1 MRTMR
6 SANAISPTTVNTPA
20 TAPLLFQNPPLELE
34 LLLAVAAALLPVAL
48 TVVGV
53 IGTTVVTV
61 AIPPTSSVV
70 VIISLDELLEM
81 VVTGT
86 AVVRSVGLE
95 VVPVFEVVDEVV
107 VAVVNEVVLEVVPV
121 VLVVPVVDV
130 DEVESVKAVVDEDVV
145 SVSVDD
151 DVAEVRVVVVVSV
164 GDEVVVPGS
173 DTLALVVDSDILF
186 FKAFSVHTTSQGKTL
201 VGNANRMRMKRGVN
215 KGSDIESGSR
225 SFFLAG
231 SWFVLSWSSFASRG
245 GSGEAVTRS
254 QQ

>member
-61 AIPPTSSVV
+61 AIPPAPSAV
-70 VIISLDELLEM
+70 VIISLVDEVLEM
-81 VVTGT
+81 VVTGA

-95 VVPVFEVVDEVV
+95 VVPVVEVVDEVV
-107 VAVVNEVVLEVVPV
+107 PVINEVVLKVVPV

-130 DEVESVKAVVDEDVV
+130 DEVESVNAVVEVDVV

-151 DVAEVRVVVVVSV
+151 DVVEVCVEVVVSV
-164 GDEVVVPGS
+164 IDEVVPVAGS
-173 DTLALVVDSDILF
+173 DTLVTLVVDSDILF
-186 FKAFSVHTTSQGKTL
+186 LKAFSVHTKSQGKTL
-201 VGNANRMRMKRGVN
+201 VGNANRMRNEKRG
-215 KGSDIESGSR
+215 K
-225 SFFLAG
+225 
-231 SWFVLSWSSFASRG
+231 
-245 GSGEAVTRS
+245 
-254 QQ
+254 